1 MGLRADVQTGI
12 AAAFDGALADA
23 VRSFTLTRV
32 TGTDYDPLTGEEAQT
47 AETFQGRGVFGGFK
61 TEQVDN
67 EHILATDEKLTA
79 LQSEISTD
87 PVIGD
92 DIGGK
97 RVMNTWQDPAGVA
110 WIVQLRDA

>member
-12 AAAFDGALADA
+12 AAAFDSALADA

-32 TGTDYDPLTGEEAQT
+32 TGTDYDPLTGEETQT
-47 AETFQGRGVFGGFK
+47 TETFQGRGVFGGFK

-67 EHILATDEKLTA
+67 EHILATDEKLTV

-87 PVIGD
+87 PEIGD

-97 RVMNTWQDPAGVA
+97 RVMNTCLLYTSPSP
-110 WIVQLRDA
+110 RD